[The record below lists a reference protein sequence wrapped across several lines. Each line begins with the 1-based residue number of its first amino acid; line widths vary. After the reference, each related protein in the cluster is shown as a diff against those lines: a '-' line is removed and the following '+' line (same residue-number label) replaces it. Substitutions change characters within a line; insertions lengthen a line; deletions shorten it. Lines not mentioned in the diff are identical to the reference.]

1 MSEPCDECS
10 MLWQP
15 MPVEE
20 QLRALIEE
28 LVEVLWEYAGNSRYC
43 EDTIELLY
51 RAEEE
56 YE

>member
-28 LVEVLWEYAGNSRYC
+28 LVEVLWEYDGNSRYC